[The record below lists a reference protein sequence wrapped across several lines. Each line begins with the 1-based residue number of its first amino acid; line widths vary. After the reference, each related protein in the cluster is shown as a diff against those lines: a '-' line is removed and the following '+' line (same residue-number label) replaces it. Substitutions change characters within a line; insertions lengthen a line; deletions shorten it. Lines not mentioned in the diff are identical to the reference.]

1 MRATD
6 SRRSCSADC
15 GPSAE
20 EHVRMQAAMQAFV
33 DNSLSKTCNF
43 PEDATV
49 EDVAQA
55 YMLAWDLD
63 CKGLTVYVTGSRQKV
78 VLETK
83 ATAEKKQAAEAV
95 AAADQVEM
103 WSEGKKP
110 RPKRLKGATYS
121 LTTPGGKAFV
131 TVNENGGDQPF
142 EMFVNT
148 AQAGSETAPVSE
160 AIWRLVSYI

>member
-63 CKGLTVYVTGSRQKV
+63 CKGLTVYVTGSRQKGGV
-78 VLETK
+78 EAK
-83 ATAEKKQAAEAV
+83 GTAEKKGAEA
-95 AAADQVEM
+95 APGRDQVEM

-110 RPKRLKGATYS
+110 RPKRLEGATYS
-121 LTTPGGKAFV
+121 LTTPVGKAFV
-131 TVNENGGDQPF
+131 TVNENGGGQPLAG
-142 EMFVNT
+142 VGNT
-148 AQAGSETAPVSE
+148 
-160 AIWRLVSYI
+160 